1 MAEQIVALQ
10 RNYFGDIISFKTSG
24 GRVISYRK
32 ALQEVQ
38 EGVIDG
44 INVYENQDG
53 SYDLIPETSSSF
65 NEFPI
70 F

>member
-10 RNYFGDIISFKTSG
+10 RNNFGEIISFKTSF

-32 ALQEVQ
+32 AMQEVQ
-38 EGVIDG
+38 EGIIDG
-44 INVYENQDG
+44 IHVQENNDG
-53 SYDLIPETSSSF
+53 SVYLIPETTNSF
-65 NEFPI
+65 NEYPI